1 MAKNPFDKNLFFEKK
16 IRNLIIFFFVIL
28 FVLWGQVFILSII
41 RGDYYLDKAIN
52 NQQQYILIPA
62 ERGMVYDRYFK
73 LQSQTNSVLIGN
85 KHSTDLFLLPG
96 KLKYEE
102 IKKTLEQTSIL
113 LHLSFSNLQ
122 SKFSNAMSSHYYSR
136 TKPVLLLKNM
146 NKTQLF
152 KIAENKNLLKG
163 LLWQESSERFY
174 PLDKMAAHVLGYV
187 GVISKNELNRY
198 VSDSEYHQG
207 SMIGKTGIEKYY
219 DRILRGKE
227 GQRLRIVDAW
237 NRVKKE
243 EIVSQPRKGK
253 SLVLT
258 IDTRLQKMVEQV
270 LHKEVGAIVVSD
282 PSTGEILAMASSPT
296 FNPNWFVGKINPSHY
311 NKLVQN
317 PNFPFLN
324 RAISAKYPPSSTF
337 KIITLTAG
345 LQEEIV
351 NKHTQFLC
359 RGFFKF
365 ENDDRIFKCWGIHGW
380 VNAVKSLQDS
390 CDVYYYNVGYRLG
403 SETISKYAKQYG
415 LGSVTGIDLPGESS
429 GFIPSHAWKRKIFK
443 EAWYDGDTVN
453 MSIGQGFL
461 LATPIQMLN
470 VISAIANKGIINKPY
485 LLKEIIDSET
495 GEIVQATQP
504 KTIHNISI
512 SKKNLEIIN
521 KGLRNVWHFGTAYVV
536 GRSSKLNL
544 YGKTGTAQLYKGIP
558 HSWFM
563 GYIPKTSKH
572 RPLAIVAF
580 IEHGGGGGEH
590 AAPIAASVL
599 QAYLYNQDAKELKK
613 YFFGKIKEH
622 QENIYMRRQQ
632 INEEKNNDP
641 LKDIHF

>member
-1 MAKNPFDKNLFFEKK
+1 MAKNPFEKNLFFEKK
-16 IRNLIIFFFVIL
+16 IRNLSIFFFAIL
-28 FVLWGQVFILSII
+28 FVLWGQVFILSVI
-41 RGDYYLDKAIN
+41 RGDYYFDQAIN
-52 NQQQYILIPA
+52 NQQQYIVIPA

-73 LQSQTNSVLIGN
+73 LQSKTNTVLIGN

-96 KLKYEE
+96 KLKSEE
-102 IKKTLEQTSIL
+102 IKKTLQKTAIL
-113 LHLSFSNLQ
+113 LGLSFSNLQ
-122 SKFSNAMSSHYYSR
+122 SKLSNAMSSSYYSR
-136 TKPVLLLKNM
+136 TKPVLLIKNM
-146 NKTQLF
+146 KKNQLF

-174 PLDKMAAHVLGYV
+174 PLDEMVAHVLGYV
-187 GVISKNELNRY
+187 GVISERELKRY
-198 VSDSEYHQG
+198 GSDSEYHQG
-207 SMIGKTGIEKYY
+207 SIIGKTGIEKYY
-219 DRILRGKE
+219 DKILRGKE

-243 EIVSQPRKGK
+243 EIVSQPKKGN

-258 IDTRLQKMVEQV
+258 IDTRLQKIVEQV
-270 LHKEVGAIVVSD
+270 LHKEIGAVIVSD

-296 FNPNWFVGKINPSHY
+296 FNPNWFVGKIDSSKY
-311 NKLVQN
+311 TKLVQN

-351 NKHTQFLC
+351 NKQSQFLC

-365 ENDDRIFKCWGIHGW
+365 ENDDRIFKCWTVHGW

-415 LGSVTGIDLPGESS
+415 LDAVTGIDLPGESS

-443 EAWYDGDTVN
+443 EAWYDGDTIN

-470 VISAIANKGIINKPY
+470 VISAIANEGIINKPHF
-485 LLKEIIDSET
+485 LKEIIDPET
-495 GEIVQATQP
+495 GEVVQATQP

-521 KGLRNVWHFGTAYVV
+521 KGLRNVWHFGTAKVV
-536 GRSSKLNL
+536 GRNSKLNL
-544 YGKTGTAQLYKGIP
+544 YGKTGTAQLYKGTP
-558 HSWFM
+558 HSWFIA
-563 GYIPKTSKH
+563 YIPKTSKH

-580 IEHGGGGGEH
+580 VEHGGGGGEH

-613 YFFGKIKEH
+613 YFFEKIKEH
-622 QENIYMRRQQ
+622 EENMYMLRHQK
-632 INEEKNNDP
+632 NKENNNDP
-641 LKDIHF
+641 IKDIHF